1 MTVLESIE
9 YDTYRQEKD
18 IERFYV
24 LCPLFLTSTASVSTD
39 AICRYASL
47 GSARYI
53 CLTANSICFRFAQT
67 RYDINP
73 RSRSEHIE
81 RSGAHCAP

>member
-1 MTVLESIE
+1 MKKEPSNLAVLLRTVLDSLE
-9 YDTYRQEKD
+9 YDIYRQKKD

-53 CLTANSICFRFAQT
+53 SLAFASINSI
-67 RYDINP
+67 
-73 RSRSEHIE
+73 
-81 RSGAHCAP
+81 